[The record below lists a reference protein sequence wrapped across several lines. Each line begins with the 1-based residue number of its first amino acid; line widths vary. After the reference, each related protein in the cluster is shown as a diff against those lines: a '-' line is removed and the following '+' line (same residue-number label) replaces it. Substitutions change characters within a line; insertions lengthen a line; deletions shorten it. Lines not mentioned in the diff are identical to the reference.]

1 MNITSI
7 LSIATAFVA
16 FSISAHAAEVFSFS
30 ADEDRWPTAKS
41 TADFNAV
48 DADGNRTYPYET
60 FGNTDAGSGVG
71 WGGAVTANFDG
82 TTPIANPGDQN
93 VSGIHTT
100 TWMGPSFYAGLNR
113 DVTQIQAGAIHS
125 HGNGFRIRV
134 NNIGAGLIND
144 QGVGPTGKAVF
155 MFDADLSSLS
165 GDSDNLIFGDS
176 DTITAKVAAPA
187 AMGPAGGDRAS
198 AASYRAMVKAN
209 GEYYAGSLQTI
220 DLSTIP
226 ASGTLT
232 VDMSESCADT
242 SWTLMPSMDGSD
254 YDSIATNPAHP
265 QNLTVDTSESAT
277 TVLGKFLTNITQ
289 VGFYLETTAKESSG
303 GYNFGVREFAAQA
316 TPASAP
322 HPIEWSEDFIN
333 TIDFLTT
340 TSNKVYDLGGNP
352 LTGYGHAYKWSTS
365 GGTGTTLSQD
375 NGTLTMTTTVNGS
388 AGELHIH
395 MIGAG
400 TETAQRRVK
409 PVSHETTFEIDLI
422 AFKDGSADL
431 MLQTRGQDGWVRS
444 TIGPSGLVK
453 WTTWMSDYTHTNFN
467 NFSGETRLR
476 NNANNPGIVIVDG
489 GTFDPSSTDPV
500 TATITG
506 NAVIDSVVMT
516 DDGTAVASVT
526 LSNYGSGY
534 TAEPTVTFSGGGMTV
549 APTVSFNYSTGNL
562 GGSIVKEYHLGD
574 DDQDGTVDNWS
585 LLADGQILTYIQS
598 YDNADDSLSYY
609 YSLDGS
615 EPVFIT
621 KLTAADHSAG
631 GAGYGFFD
639 VFTGNRWGQPNN
651 QDAVKISY
659 KRYGAATAEASTVG
673 INSITV
679 ATSDG
684 DRDGIIDRNDEFPA
698 NPFESADADG
708 DGVGDNSDAYPGLDD
723 SVFTLIHSAAQTAG
737 DTAFSTYVNDNADNY
752 SYSVGGGAIT
762 QEAYDAAVAAL
773 AVAVAAQEAAEAA
786 LDNAP
791 TLADVE
797 QTVMDA
803 RAGSTRI
810 DVSDGV
816 ASITLTLEETS
827 DLGDWSSPTTTDH
840 NIQLSAPA
848 GSNFYRFK
856 IAD

>member
-1 MNITSI
+1 MNITSK

-16 FSISAHAAEVFSFS
+16 LSISAHAAEVFSF
-30 ADEDRWPTAKS
+30 AAIDDDYPTAKS
-41 TADFNAV
+41 STEFNAV
-48 DADGNRTYPYET
+48 DENGVRTYPYNT
-60 FGNTDAGSGVG
+60 YGNTDAGSGAG
-71 WGGAVTANFDG
+71 WGGAVVTNFDG
-82 TTPIANPGDQN
+82 TTPVANPGEQN
-93 VSGIHTT
+93 VSGVHTT

-134 NNIGAGLIND
+134 NNIGASLIDD

-155 MFDADLSSLS
+155 MFDADTASLS
-165 GDSDNLIFGDS
+165 GDSDYLIFGDS
-176 DTITAKVAAPA
+176 DTITAKVAVPA
-187 AMGPAGGDRAS
+187 VMGPAGGDRAS

-220 DLSTIP
+220 DLSTVP
-226 ASGTLT
+226 AGSTLT

-265 QNLTVDTSESAT
+265 QNLTVDTSVSAT

-289 VGFYLETTAKESSG
+289 VGFYLETTSKEQTG
-303 GYNFGVREFAAQA
+303 GYNYGVREFVAQA

-322 HPIEWSEDFIN
+322 HPIEWSEDFTT

-340 TSNKVYDLGGNP
+340 TNNKVYDLNGDL
-352 LTGYGHAYKWSTS
+352 LTGYDHAYKWSTS
-365 GGTGTTLSQD
+365 GGTGTTLTQGSD
-375 NGTLTMTTTVNGS
+375 SVTMTTTVNS
-388 AGELHIH
+388 AAGELHIH

-400 TETAQRRVK
+400 TESPQRRVK

-422 AFKDGSADL
+422 AFKNGSADL

-444 TIGPSGLVK
+444 TISPSGMVK

-476 NNANNPGIVIVDG
+476 NNVNNPGIVIVDG

-500 TATITG
+500 TATISG
-506 NAVIDSVVMT
+506 NAVIDSVIMT
-516 DDGTAVASVT
+516 ADGTAVESVT
-526 LSNYGSGY
+526 LSGYGSGY

-549 APTVSFNYSTGNL
+549 APTVSFNFSTGNL
-562 GGSIVKEYHLGD
+562 GGGTHIKQYHLGD
-574 DDQDGTVDNWS
+574 NDQDGTVDNWQ

-615 EPVFIT
+615 DPVFIT

-631 GAGYGFFD
+631 GVGYGFFD
-639 VFTGNRWGQPNN
+639 VSTGNRWGQPNN

-673 INSITV
+673 IRSITV

-684 DRDGIIDRNDEFPA
+684 DRDGVIDRNDAFPA
-698 NPFESADADG
+698 NPFESADSDG
-708 DGVGDNSDAYPGLDD
+708 DGVGDNGDAYPGLDD
-723 SVFTLIHSAAQTAG
+723 AVFTLIHTAAQTAG
-737 DTAFSTYVNDNADNY
+737 DAAFSTYVNDNADNY

-762 QEAYDAAVAAL
+762 QEAYDAVVA
-773 AVAVAAQEAAEAA
+773 EKDAAEAA
-786 LDNAP
+786 QATAEAKQQQRQHKPQQRLRW
-791 TLADVE
+791 LMR
-797 QTVMDA
+797 Q
-803 RAGSTRI
+803 
-810 DVSDGV
+810 
-816 ASITLTLEETS
+816 
-827 DLGDWSSPTTTDH
+827 H
-840 NIQLSAPA
+840 
-848 GSNFYRFK
+848 
-856 IAD
+856 